1 MIIRILTFFLGLAL
15 FNSADAATIKQR
27 SIFVNG
33 SYENWIIVKGPI
45 ESQDSIKF
53 LAAIG
58 DAKDVTTVWLDSDGG
73 IVDEGLA
80 IAKMI
85 RVIGLNTYVHSN
97 TACSSICAI
106 MFMSGKRKMLVP
118 SATLGIHAAYD
129 SKKMRK
135 DLTANVFIS
144 WYLGN
149 IGYSE
154 EVVDLWINTS
164 PKRIINLNDGNYK
177 KLSLD
182 FITVEPIKLPLL
194 EQLLQLD

>member
-15 FNSADAATIKQR
+15 FNSADAAIIKQR
-27 SIFVNG
+27 SIFVNS
-33 SYENWIIVKGPI
+33 SYENWIIVKGTI

-73 IVDEGLA
+73 MVDEGLA

-85 RVIGLNTYVHSN
+85 RVLGLSTYVHADN
-97 TACSSICAI
+97 TCSSICAV

-135 DLTANVFIS
+135 DLTANVFIC
-144 WYLGN
+144 WYLGSL
-149 IGYSE
+149 GYSE
-154 EVVDLWINTS
+154 EVIDLWISTS

-177 KLSLD
+177 KLNLD
-182 FITVEPIKLPLL
+182 FITVEPIKIPLL
-194 EQLLQLD
+194 ERLLQLD